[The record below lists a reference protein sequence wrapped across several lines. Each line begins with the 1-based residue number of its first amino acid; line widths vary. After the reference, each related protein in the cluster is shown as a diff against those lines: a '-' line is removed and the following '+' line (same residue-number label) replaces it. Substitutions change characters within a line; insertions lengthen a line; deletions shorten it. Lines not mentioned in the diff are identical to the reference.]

1 MIKGGFVRMD
11 FSSVID
17 ALYHY
22 FSQTPVFT
30 PIIPLIAIFLVY
42 IINKKYFWTVP
53 KIALGLSAAIAI
65 YEIITKVPEGDIFD
79 RIKTYFLNSDISFGF
94 YFIFLSIFIYSFVIA
109 IVFSIFDMIRNKIEV
124 RINKLPR

>member
-1 MIKGGFVRMD
+1 
-11 FSSVID
+11 
-17 ALYHY
+17 
-22 FSQTPVFT
+22 
-30 PIIPLIAIFLVY
+30 
-42 IINKKYFWTVP
+42 
-53 KIALGLSAAIAI
+53 LGLSAAIAI